1 MVLRSRS
8 VREATRMLDMRVLV
22 KVVTCRVQHR
32 EDDPAFRVP
41 LPVRRMPRSILVL
54 TMSF

>member
-8 VREATRMLDMRVLV
+8 VREATRMLDKRVLV
-22 KVVTCRVQHR
+22 KVVTSRFQYR
-32 EDDPAFRVP
+32 EDDPAFCVP